1 MESGSIRTYLG
12 ENELPVVE
20 REARAYYE
28 SGDLWRDRI
37 AYLAMPI
44 MLWCAKNGR
53 KITYGQ
59 LAEEIERRHGEESK
73 PRKTLYGLVAGKLG
87 TITDLIGEEW
97 GRPVPP
103 INALVVNKDTQ
114 LPSSG
119 VDSWLEHYLYVTKEE
134 HITDETRDAVAQMVI
149 DDVFDYTHWDAVA
162 EHLGISRL
170 PRVKVLEEEDLEPIV
185 LPKPVVIRGGGES
198 EQHRQLKEWV
208 ASHPERFA
216 EFGSF
221 RRGQMEVL
229 LHSGDEV
236 DVLFAN
242 RSTLLV
248 VEVKAANAPDSELRR
263 GLFQCVKYKAVLRA
277 TRLVQG
283 ESPTA
288 QAILVTQRR
297 LPEEI
302 AKMARRLGVRC
313 LVL

>member
-1 MESGSIRTYLG
+1 M
-12 ENELPVVE
+12 PVVE
-20 REARAYYE
+20 SEARAYYE
-28 SGDLWRDRI
+28 SGDQWRDRV

-53 KITYGQ
+53 TITYGQ
-59 LAEEIERRHGEESK
+59 LAEEIQRRHGEE
-73 PRKTLYGLVAGKLG
+73 RKFPTLYGWVAGKLG
-87 TITDLIGEEW
+87 TITDAIGEEW
-97 GRPVPP
+97 GSPIPP
-103 INALVVNKDTQ
+103 INALVVNKATK

-134 HITDETRDAVAQMVI
+134 HVTAETRDAVAQMVI
-149 DDVFDYTHWDAVA
+149 DDVFDFPHWDEVA
-162 EHLGISRL
+162 AHLGIKRL
-170 PRVKVLEEEDLEPIV
+170 PRVKVLEEEDLEPIT
-185 LPKPVVIRGGGES
+185 LPKPVVIRGGGGES

-208 ASHPERFA
+208 AAHPERFA
-216 EFGSF
+216 EYGSF
-221 RRGQMEVL
+221 RHGQMEAL

-236 DVLFAN
+236 DVLFVS
-242 RSTLLV
+242 RSTLLA

-297 LPEEI
+297 LPEEM